1 MDALKQAL
9 VRIKVL
15 EAQVWKL
22 QDWVD
27 AVDLGALHAA
37 MQEVTPETHGTV
49 VRIPEDGM
57 EEIPDALNG
66 VLARLEALVS

>member
-49 VRIPEDGM
+49 VRIEDDM
-57 EEIPDALNG
+57 EEIPDALNR
-66 VLARLEALVS
+66 VVARLEALLHD